1 MLERREN
8 LALGEPLE
16 PARSLQSLDR
26 GDTHFGAEERILAP
40 ALLDP
45 APARV
50 AADVDDGRED
60 ERDAACAPRARDHRL
75 DAAQPV
81 GLELPGGRTGLAQ
94 KQNRHTAREAKG

>member
-50 AADVDDGRED
+50 ADDVDDGRED
-60 ERDAACAPRARDHRL
+60 EREAACAHHPRDHPL
-75 DAAQPV
+75 DAAHKDERRTAEE
-81 GLELPGGRTGLAQ
+81 GTGRVACE
-94 KQNRHTAREAKG
+94 KQ